1 MCIPR
6 SGRPPD
12 MPAGGRAWVLR
23 MVRAFSIKETARP
36 CRIFLLNNPHF
47 QKEFQKM
54 MARRQTL
61 FSFSLHF
68 APILSKLSV
77 DNMSKKRRD
86 SPAFS
91 VERSETAQEIAAD
104 FVYYATL
111 RPPCDNKT
119 EVFVHFPRM
128 ITPHSFRHVL
138 RPSVK
143 ISTIADAE
151 RNLATSGRSPPD
163 HSRVRRT

>member
-1 MCIPR
+1 
-6 SGRPPD
+6 
-12 MPAGGRAWVLR
+12 
-23 MVRAFSIKETARP
+23 
-36 CRIFLLNNPHF
+36 
-47 QKEFQKM
+47 M

-68 APILSKLSV
+68 APIVSKLSV
-77 DNMSKKRRD
+77 DKMPKKRRNP
-86 SPAFS
+86 PAFS

-151 RNLATSGRSPPD
+151 RNPPTSGRSPPD

>member
-1 MCIPR
+1 MYNEYVASTGVKDWRRTMLDEELHTSYLKQLHLPK
-6 SGRPPD
+6 D
-12 MPAGGRAWVLR
+12 MDNLFESDA
-23 MVRAFSIKETARP
+23 
-36 CRIFLLNNPHF
+36 
-47 QKEFQKM
+47 KEFQKM

>member
-1 MCIPR
+1 MYNEYVASTGVKDWRRTMLDEELHTSYLKQLHLPK
-6 SGRPPD
+6 D
-12 MPAGGRAWVLR
+12 MDNLFESDA
-23 MVRAFSIKETARP
+23 
-36 CRIFLLNNPHF
+36 
-47 QKEFQKM
+47 KEFQKM

-77 DNMSKKRRD
+77 DNMPKKRRD
-86 SPAFS
+86 PPAFS